1 MWREGGVMQEIKDR
15 AASLAGLA
23 LERDAIYLYDRLAAI
38 EKDPQRRAAIESIA
52 ASERRH
58 AAIWEAKL
66 TSLGEQVP
74 PAARPSW
81 RVRQI
86 AVLARLF
93 GTRAVSDAVKA
104 LEGYEESVYGAHSD
118 VAEVHEIASDEAKHA
133 EIWKGLDQTARG
145 KGASAHRA
153 AVVETQAREPW
164 HRSGGGGTLRAAIF
178 GVSDGLV
185 SNAALVLG
193 IAGATSGGDGSFV
206 VLAGV
211 AGLLAGAFSM
221 AAGEYVS
228 MRSQTE
234 VLERQIELERA
245 ELEAMPEEE
254 EKEIA
259 AIYRG
264 RGFPEGEAAAIAK
277 RLMADPKIALETLVR
292 EELGLDPEE
301 LGSPWGA
308 SIGSFVAF
316 AIGAFVPLLP
326 FILLTGGTALAVSI
340 GLTSLALFAVGASVS
355 LLTGRSALY
364 SGARQLLIGIAAA
377 GITYLIGSLIGVNV

>member
-1 MWREGGVMQEIKDR
+1 MQEIKDR

-38 EKDPQRRAAIESIA
+38 EKDPQRRAAFESIA

-86 AVLARLF
+86 ALLARLF

-118 VAEVHEIASDEAKHA
+118 VAEVHEIANDEAKHA

-245 ELEAMPEEE
+245 ALEAMPEEE

-264 RGFPEGEAAAIAK
+264 RGFAEAEAAAIAK
-277 RLMADPKIALETLVR
+277 QLMADPKIALETLVR

-308 SIGSFVAF
+308 SIGSFLAF
-316 AIGAFVPLLP
+316 AIGAFLPLLP

-340 GLTSLALFAVGASVS
+340 ALTSFALFGVGASVS

>member
-1 MWREGGVMQEIKDR
+1 MWREGGAMQEIKDR

-38 EKDPQRRAAIESIA
+38 EKDPQRRAAFESIA

-74 PAARPSW
+74 PSARPSW

-86 AVLARLF
+86 ALLARLF

-118 VAEVHEIASDEAKHA
+118 VAEVHEIANDEAKHA

-264 RGFPEGEAAAIAK
+264 RGFAEAEAAAIAK
-277 RLMADPKIALETLVR
+277 QLMADPKIALETLVR

-308 SIGSFVAF
+308 SIGSFLAF

-340 GLTSLALFAVGASVS
+340 GLTSLSLFAVGASVS

>member
-1 MWREGGVMQEIKDR
+1 MRREGGAMQEIKDR

-38 EKDPQRRAAIESIA
+38 EKDPQRRAAFESIA

-86 AVLARLF
+86 ALLARLF

-264 RGFPEGEAAAIAK
+264 RGFAEAEAAAIAK
-277 RLMADPKIALETLVR
+277 QLMADPKIALETLVR

-308 SIGSFVAF
+308 SIGSFLAF

-340 GLTSLALFAVGASVS
+340 GLTSLSLFAVGASVS